1 MPDGHRWNGYSHE
14 ELYKQ
19 INSGPGPKASHA
31 SMERWQGVSAAL
43 VEINNELF
51 TGVLKSGATWE
62 GKAADT
68 ARAGLNP
75 LAAWADDARTG
86 ADVMRVSAEMQ
97 ADFISKARSD
107 MPAPVPV
114 TAEDPGKLLSA
125 LTHLVGGQTD
135 YEVQEKAHS
144 AAEQRAREVMATYA
158 SSTTTNTSTLGQFH
172 QPPQLVINASQSSL
186 GAVNGISGGLG
197 GDYGVVS
204 GARGASGGVRSTP
217 QGAGARPVTSPT
229 GTTGSATR
237 SAGATTSA
245 AGTSTTT
252 GGTTRTAN
260 GVGGP
265 GMTGGSGGGS
275 GASSGVIGGRLGST
289 RRKDDTTSSSADEA
303 ARAERAG
310 AAARS
315 TGATVTSSAE
325 FGPLATPTGQHGL
338 STSTPGGSAGVAAG
352 AAQDK
357 DTVHRRATP
366 MVPAQSSFDPF
377 GNVGG
382 RANDEEDGEHNAAD
396 YLRETDDI
404 YGIGGMISPPVIGE
418 SQTS

>member
-14 ELYKQ
+14 ELYRQ

-43 VEINNELF
+43 MEINDELHA
-51 TGVLKSGATWE
+51 GVLKSGATWE

-97 ADFISKARSD
+97 ADFISKARTD

-114 TAEDPGKLLSA
+114 TAEDPGKILSA

-172 QPPQLVINASQSSL
+172 QPPQLTISASQSSL
-186 GAVNGISGGLG
+186 GAVHGVSGLG
-197 GDYGVVS
+197 GDYGMVP
-204 GARGASGGVRSTP
+204 GARGGGGGGGRRSTR
-217 QGAGARPVTSPT
+217 GAGTRPAPSPT
-229 GTTGSATR
+229 GTTGSTTR
-237 SAGATTSA
+237 SSGSTTTP
-245 AGTSTTT
+245 AGTST

-260 GVGGP
+260 GVGATGV
-265 GMTGGSGGGS
+265 GGGSGGGS
-275 GASSGVIGGRLGST
+275 GVIGGRTGST
-289 RRKDDTTSSSADEA
+289 RPKDEKTTSASADEA
-303 ARAERAG
+303 ARAERA
-310 AAARS
+310 AAAAGRQS
-315 TGATVTSSAE
+315 GATVASSAE
-325 FGPLATPTGQHGL
+325 FGPVATPTGQHGMA
-338 STSTPGGSAGVAAG
+338 SSPGGSAGSAGVAA
-352 AAQDK
+352 QDN
-357 DTVHRRATP
+357 DSVHRRATP

-382 RANDEEDGEHNAAD
+382 RADEEEDGEHNAAD

-418 SQTS
+418 TRTS

>member
-14 ELYKQ
+14 ELYRQ

-43 VEINNELF
+43 VEINNELY
-51 TGVLKSGATWE
+51 TGVMKSGATWE

-97 ADFISKARSD
+97 ADFISKARAD

-114 TAEDPGKLLSA
+114 SAEDPGKILSA

-135 YEVQEKAHS
+135 YEVQEKAHN

-172 QPPQLVINASQSSL
+172 QPPQLVINATQSSL
-186 GAVNGISGGLG
+186 GGAGGINGGLG
-197 GDYGVVS
+197 TGYGVV
-204 GARGASGGVRSTP
+204 GGPVGYAGGVRVP
-217 QGAGARPVTSPT
+217 QQGGTARPTTAPA
-229 GTTGSATR
+229 GTTGSTTR
-237 SAGATTSA
+237 A
-245 AGTSTTT
+245 AGTTAANTE
-252 GGTTRTAN
+252 GATRTAN
-260 GVGGP
+260 GTTASGGA
-265 GMTGGSGGGS
+265 GGAGGSGGS
-275 GASSGVIGGRLGST
+275 TGVLGRLGGRST
-289 RRKDDTTSSSADEA
+289 RKDGTTSSSSEDGHSAHGGSSGGSSG
-303 ARAERAG
+303 AG
-310 AAARS
+310 R
-315 TGATVTSSAE
+315 GATVASSAE
-325 FGPLATPTGQHGL
+325 FGPVATPTAGQHGMPGA
-338 STSTPGGSAGVAAG
+338 PGGSAGGG
-352 AAQDK
+352 AAAQAQDN

-382 RANDEEDGEHNAAD
+382 RAEEEEDGEHNAAD

-418 SQTS
+418 NQSS

>member
-43 VEINNELF
+43 VEINDELHA
-51 TGVLKSGATWE
+51 GVLKSGATWE

-97 ADFISKARSD
+97 ADFISKARTD

-135 YEVQEKAHS
+135 YEVEEKAHS

-172 QPPQLVINASQSSL
+172 QPPQLTITASQSSL
-186 GAVNGISGGLG
+186 GTVHGISGGPG
-197 GDYGVVS
+197 GDYGMVP
-204 GARGASGGVRSTP
+204 GARGGGGGGRTTR
-217 QGAGARPVTSPT
+217 GARTRPVTSPA
-229 GTTGSATR
+229 GTTGSTTR
-237 SAGATTSA
+237 SSGSTTTP
-245 AGTSTTT
+245 AGTST
-252 GGTTRTAN
+252 GGNTRTAN
-260 GVGGP
+260 GVGGS
-265 GMTGGSGGGS
+265 GTAGGSGG
-275 GASSGVIGGRLGST
+275 SGVIGGKAGST
-289 RRKDDTTSSSADEA
+289 RRKDETTSASADEA
-303 ARAERAG
+303 ARAERVAAG
-310 AAARS
+310 RQ
-315 TGATVTSSAE
+315 TGTTVASSAE
-325 FGPLATPTGQHGL
+325 FG
-338 STSTPGGSAGVAAG
+338 
-352 AAQDK
+352 
-357 DTVHRRATP
+357 
-366 MVPAQSSFDPF
+366 
-377 GNVGG
+377 
-382 RANDEEDGEHNAAD
+382 
-396 YLRETDDI
+396 
-404 YGIGGMISPPVIGE
+404 
-418 SQTS
+418 

>member
-14 ELYKQ
+14 ELYQQ

-43 VEINNELF
+43 VEINNELH
-51 TGVLKSGATWE
+51 TGVMKSGATWE

-114 TAEDPGKLLSA
+114 TAEDPGKILSA

-135 YEVQEKAHS
+135 YEQQEKAHS

-186 GAVNGISGGLG
+186 GAVHGISGGLG

-204 GARGASGGVRSTP
+204 GVRGGVGGVRVP
-217 QGAGARPVTSPT
+217 QQGASTRPVTSPT
-229 GTTGSATR
+229 GATGNATR
-237 SAGATTSA
+237 SAGATTTP
-245 AGTSTTT
+245 AGSSTE
-252 GGTTRTAN
+252 GATRTAN
-260 GVGGP
+260 GVGGS
-265 GMTGGSGGGS
+265 GGAGGSGGGS
-275 GASSGVIGGRLGST
+275 GTIGGRLGST
-289 RRKDDTTSSSADEA
+289 RRKDGTTSSSADEA
-303 ARAERAG
+303 ARAERAHGG
-310 AAARS
+310 AGSARQS
-315 TGATVTSSAE
+315 GATVASSAE
-325 FGPLATPTGQHGL
+325 FGPMATPTGQHGM
-338 STSTPGGSAGVAAG
+338 TSTPGGSAGATAG
-352 AAQDK
+352 AAQDN
-357 DTVHRRATP
+357 DTVHRRAAP

-382 RANDEEDGEHNAAD
+382 RANEEEDGEHNAAD

-418 SQTS
+418 NQSS